1 MEESQLL
8 FMTHA
13 PGAIVPPRPRDVT
26 DESFADK
33 ILGPFRGGRPQTTA
47 PAAAE
52 DDAGGKSIAAR
63 LSENAGRGA
72 LQRAREASRRAAS
85 ARYRPPPLDQTLD
98 GASKHVRSEGAPAAR
113 PEVNVA
119 APVPDAALP
128 PPPSFLAQVP
138 GALVAPLRGFPVLV
152 VQAVLL
158 GLGLLLC
165 ELSLGIGGAA
175 LLLGLAALV
184 SLRVRG
190 IRDACAG
197 QDRVVWPALP
207 EMLSAVPLFGV
218 ALAGALAPAA
228 IAAALAWGPAAYDG
242 GPESV
247 QARAQAAL
255 AAATPPGEGAA
266 PAPAIGHGPLRVLEA
281 AVASRVEAR
290 PRSTAELA
298 RELQRAAIERAR
310 ALVTLEGATPAGL
323 AARAL
328 LVAGL
333 GVFPIGLLAAVRLRS
348 AYAALYPPILV
359 RSVVRVFGP
368 WLLLVVATLG
378 QAILLLAALLLL
390 PAVLRDELGAGPG
403 HLAWTAVVALVA
415 TGGTMV
421 LSALQGRLYRT
432 RQLVLGWD

>member
-1 MEESQLL
+1 
-8 FMTHA
+8 MTHA
-13 PGAIVPPRPRDVT
+13 PGAIVPPRPREVT
-26 DESFADK
+26 EESFADK
-33 ILGPFRGGRPQTTA
+33 ILGPFRGGRPGA
-47 PAAAE
+47 RPAAAPE
-52 DDAGGKSIAAR
+52 EEEGAGGKSIAAR

-72 LQRAREASRRAAS
+72 LQRAREASRRAAA

-113 PEVNVA
+113 PVASA
-119 APVPDAALP
+119 APAPAVTDAALP

-175 LLLGLAALV
+175 LVLGVAALV

-197 QDRVVWPALP
+197 QDHVVWPALP
-207 EMLSAVPLFGV
+207 EMLSAVPLYGV
-218 ALAGALAPAA
+218 ALLGALAPAV
-228 IAAALAWGPAAYDG
+228 IAAAIAWGPAVYDG

-247 QARAQAAL
+247 QARAQAAF
-255 AAATPPGEGAA
+255 GAA
-266 PAPAIGHGPLRVLEA
+266 PPPEAGAAAPSLAIGHGPLRLLEA
-281 AVASRVEAR
+281 AVASPVEAG

-298 RELQRAAIERAR
+298 RDLQRAALERGR
-310 ALVTLEGATPAGL
+310 TLVALDGATPAGL
-323 AARAL
+323 AARLLL
-328 LVAGL
+328 LVGFA
-333 GVFPIGLLAAVRLRS
+333 VFPIGLLAAVRLRS

-359 RSVVRVFGP
+359 RSVLRVFGP
-368 WLLLVVATLG
+368 WLLLAVATLT
-378 QAILLLAALLLL
+378 QAGVLLAALLLL
-390 PAVLRDELGAGPG
+390 PAALRAELGAGPG
-403 HLAWTAVVALVA
+403 HLAWIAVVALLA